1 MATLSSVLAWKIP
14 WTEEPEGLQSMRLQR
29 VRYNLATKPP
39 ALPPFMGII
48 LTYNQCQK
56 ITDEISYV
64 WYQCW
69 KSCVYCTLTVYL
81 HSDLSQVLNSR
92 MWLVATILDSA
103 GLGEESIRANVWQP
117 YWIGFRLFPP
127 M

>member
-1 MATLSSVLAWKIP
+1 MFGISVGNLVCIAH
-14 WTEEPEGLQSMRLQR
+14 LQCIS
-29 VRYNLATKPP
+29 
-39 ALPPFMGII
+39 I
-48 LTYNQCQK
+48 LIYR
-56 ITDEISYV
+56 
-64 WYQCW
+64 
-69 KSCVYCTLTVYL
+69 
-81 HSDLSQVLNSR
+81 QVLNSR